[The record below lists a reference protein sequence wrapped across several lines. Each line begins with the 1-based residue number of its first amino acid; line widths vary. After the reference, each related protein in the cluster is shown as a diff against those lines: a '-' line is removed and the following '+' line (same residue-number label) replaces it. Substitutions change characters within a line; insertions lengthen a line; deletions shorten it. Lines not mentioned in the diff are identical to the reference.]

1 MSDQVVKTETTGY
14 FERLRNSIMG
24 IFLGLLLF
32 LASFGVLYWNEGRV
46 DLSRVAKTSVEVAAT
61 GVPSADSGEFVS
73 VTGNL
78 DSPDTLGDRP
88 FLVEGEY
95 VALRR
100 ISEMYAWAERSSTE
114 TQKNTGGSE
123 TKTTTYTYEK
133 TWTERPDNSS
143 SFQKPQGHT
152 NPTKSIESDE
162 FQVAKATVGDYQL
175 DMPKIGLPGLD
186 KLSLTPTNVLP
197 EYKSQQMGEYIF
209 IGKGSIATPEIGD
222 LRISYRA
229 LGQGVEAT
237 AFGALGAQQ
246 LSPYQARK
254 KISFYRLF
262 TGTREQAIASLASE
276 HKIMT
281 WGLRAGGFVMMW
293 IGLNLVIE
301 PLGVLLDFF
310 PFIGNLARTA
320 SGFATFIIAAVLS
333 SVTIVISIILH
344 NPIMLFL
351 AAGLSGFII
360 YRLTKGKKSK
370 PVEDAG

>member
-14 FERLRNSIMG
+14 FGRLKNSIMG

-73 VTGNL
+73 ITGNL
-78 DSPDTLGDRP
+78 ASPDTLGDNP
-88 FLVEGEY
+88 FLVAGEY

-100 ISEMYAWAERSSTE
+100 SSEMYAWEERSSTE
-114 TQKNTGGSE
+114 TKKNTGGSE
-123 TKTTTYTYEK
+123 TTTTTYTYEK
-133 TWTERPDNSS
+133 TWTESPANSS
-143 SFQKPQGHT
+143 SFEQSQGHT

-162 FQVAKATVGDYQL
+162 FQVSQATVGDYQL
-175 DMPKIGLPGLD
+175 DMQKIGLPSLS

-197 EYKSQQMGEYIF
+197 EYKSQQMGDYIF

-222 LRISYRA
+222 LRIGYRA
-229 LGQGVEAT
+229 LNQGVEAT

-262 TGTREQAIASLASE
+262 TGTREQAIASLASQ
-276 HKIMT
+276 HKILT
-281 WGLRAGGFVMMW
+281 WGLRLGGFLMMW
-293 IGLNLVIE
+293 ISLNLVIE

-320 SGFATFIIAAVLS
+320 SGFVTFVIAAVLS
-333 SVTIVISIILH
+333 SVTIVVSIILH

-351 AAGLSGFII
+351 AVGLSGFII
-360 YRLTKGKKSK
+360 YRFTKGKKPA

>member
-14 FERLRNSIMG
+14 FGRLKNSIMG

-46 DLSRVAKTSVEVAAT
+46 DLSRVAKTSVEIAAT

-73 VTGNL
+73 LTGNL
-78 DSPDTLGDRP
+78 ASPDTLGDNP
-88 FLVEGEY
+88 FLVAGEY

-100 ISEMYAWAERSSTE
+100 ISEMYAWEERSSTE
-114 TQKNTGGSE
+114 TTKNTGGSE
-123 TKTTTYTYEK
+123 TKTTTYTYNQ
-133 TWTERPDNSS
+133 TWTERPANSS
-143 SFQKPQGHT
+143 SFEQPQGHS

-175 DMPKIGLPGLD
+175 DMQKIDLPGLS

-229 LGQGVEAT
+229 LNQGVEAT

-254 KISFYRLF
+254 KISFYKLF
-262 TGTREQAIASLASE
+262 TGTREQAIASLASQ
-276 HKIMT
+276 HKLLT
-281 WGLRAGGFVMMW
+281 WGLRGAGFVMMW
-293 IGLNLVIE
+293 MGLNLVIE

-320 SGFATFIIAAVLS
+320 SGFVTFVIAAVLS
-333 SVTIVISIILH
+333 SVTIVVSIILH

-351 AAGLSGFII
+351 AVGLSGFII
-360 YRLTKGKKSK
+360 YRFTKGKKSA